1 MSNHRLWLA
10 TPLDAETMA
19 ALHAPAF
26 DDAWPEEAFASLL
39 SREEVFA
46 VLGAVGNERVAQGLV
61 LMRAVA
67 EEAEVLT
74 ICVAGKARRDGL
86 GQSLLIEACKI
97 ARARGA
103 DHLFLEVAETNVAAT
118 QLYHKL
124 GFRMVG
130 RRAAYYRQADN
141 AADALV
147 MRRDLAGGARPEE
160 T

>member
-1 MSNHRLWLA
+1 MTHRLWLA
-10 TPLDAETMA
+10 TPLDAAKMA
-19 ALHAPAF
+19 ELHKPAF
-26 DDAWPEEAFASLL
+26 NDAWPEEAFSSLL
-39 SREEVFA
+39 SSEEVFA
-46 VLGAVGNERVAQGLV
+46 VLGATGGDERAAKGFV

-74 ICVAGKARRDGL
+74 LCVASEARRDGL

-97 ARARGA
+97 ALARGA
-103 DHLFLEVAETNVAAT
+103 DHLFLEVAENNEAAT
-118 QLYHKL
+118 LLYQKL
-124 GFRMVG
+124 GFKTVG

-147 MRRDLAGGARPEE
+147 MRRELGQARPDE

>member
-1 MSNHRLWLA
+1 MTHRLWLA
-10 TPLDAETMA
+10 TPLDAATMA

-26 DDAWPEEAFASLL
+26 ADAWPEEAFASLL

-46 VLGAVGNERVAQGLV
+46 VIGAIDGEREAKGFV
-61 LMRAVA
+61 LMRAA
-67 EEAEVLT
+67 ADEAEVLT
-74 ICVAGKARRDGL
+74 LCVANEARRDGL

-103 DHLFLEVAETNVAAT
+103 DHLFLEVAENNEAAT
-118 QLYHKL
+118 LLYQKL
-124 GFRMVG
+124 GFKTVG

-147 MRRDLAGGARPEE
+147 MRRDLDPK

>member
-1 MSNHRLWLA
+1 MTHRLWLA
-10 TPLDAETMA
+10 TPLDASKMA
-19 ALHAPAF
+19 ELHAPAF
-26 DDAWPEEAFASLL
+26 ADAWPEEAFASLL

-46 VLGAVGNERVAQGLV
+46 VLGATGADRAAQGLV

-74 ICVAGKARRDGL
+74 ICVASEARRDGL
-86 GQSLLIEACKI
+86 GRSLLIEACKI

-103 DHLFLEVAETNVAAT
+103 DHLFLEVAETNAAAT
-118 QLYHKL
+118 RLYHKL
-124 GFRMVG
+124 GFKTVG
-130 RRAAYYRQADN
+130 RRRAYYRQAED

-147 MRRDLAGGARPEE
+147 MRRELGTRPEE

>member
-1 MSNHRLWLA
+1 MTHRLWLA
-10 TPLDAETMA
+10 TPLDAAKIAE
-19 ALHAPAF
+19 LHEPAF
-26 DDAWPEEAFASLL
+26 VDHWPEEAFASLL
-39 SREEVFA
+39 SRDEVFA
-46 VLGAVGNERVAQGLV
+46 VLGAIGNDRLAKGFV

-74 ICVAGKARRDGL
+74 LCVAADARRDGL

-103 DHLFLEVAETNVAAT
+103 DHLFLEVAESNEAASL
-118 QLYHKL
+118 LYQKL
-124 GFRMVG
+124 GFKTVG

-147 MRRDLAGGARPEE
+147 MRRDLKPAKS
-160 T
+160 

>member
-1 MSNHRLWLA
+1 MTHRLWLA
-10 TPLDAETMA
+10 TPLDAAKMA
-19 ALHAPAF
+19 ELHAPAF
-26 DDAWPEEAFASLL
+26 ADPWPEEAFAGLMSH
-39 SREEVFA
+39 EEVFG
-46 VLGAVGNERVAQGLV
+46 VLGAMGNDRIAKGFV

-74 ICVAGKARRDGL
+74 VCVAADARRDGL

-103 DHLFLEVAETNVAAT
+103 DHLFLEVAETNAAAT
-118 QLYHKL
+118 LLYQKL
-124 GFRMVG
+124 GFKTVG
-130 RRAAYYRQADN
+130 RRPAYYRQADN

-147 MRRDLAGGARPEE
+147 MRRDLKLGPK

>member
-1 MSNHRLWLA
+1 MTHRLWLA
-10 TPLDAETMA
+10 TPLDAAKMA
-19 ALHAPAF
+19 ELHKPAF
-26 DDAWPEEAFASLL
+26 KDSWPEEAFASLL
-39 SREEVFA
+39 SSEEVFA
-46 VLGAVGNERVAQGLV
+46 VLGATADDQRAAKGFV

-74 ICVAGKARRDGL
+74 LCVANESRRDGL

-103 DHLFLEVAETNVAAT
+103 DHLFLEVAENNEAAT
-118 QLYHKL
+118 LLYQKL
-124 GFRMVG
+124 GFKTVG
-130 RRAAYYRQADN
+130 RRAAYYRQADD

-147 MRRDLAGGARPEE
+147 MRRELGQVRPDE

>member
-1 MSNHRLWLA
+1 MTHRLWLA
-10 TPLDAETMA
+10 TPLDAAKMA
-19 ALHAPAF
+19 ALHEPAF
-26 DDAWPEEAFASLL
+26 VDHWPEEAFASLL

-46 VLGAVGNERVAQGLV
+46 VLGATGNDRPAKGFV

-74 ICVAGKARRDGL
+74 LCVAAGARRDGL

-103 DHLFLEVAETNVAAT
+103 DHLFLEVAESNEAASL
-118 QLYHKL
+118 LYQKL
-124 GFRMVG
+124 GFKTVG

-147 MRRDLAGGARPEE
+147 MRRDLKP
-160 T
+160 TKT

>member
-1 MSNHRLWLA
+1 MSQHRLWLA
-10 TPLDAETMA
+10 TPLDAAKMA
-19 ALHAPAF
+19 ELHAPAF
-26 DDAWPEEAFASLL
+26 VDAWPEEAFASLL

-46 VLGAVGNERVAQGLV
+46 VLGAAGSERIAQGLV

-74 ICVAGKARRDGL
+74 ICVAGDAKRSGL
-86 GQSLLIEACKI
+86 GQALLIEACKI

-103 DHLFLEVAETNVAAT
+103 DHLFLEVAETNIAAT
-118 QLYHKL
+118 RLYLKL
-124 GFRMVG
+124 GFKTVG

-147 MRRDLAGGARPEE
+147 MRRELGSAKPGE

>member
-1 MSNHRLWLA
+1 MMHRLWLA
-10 TPLDAETMA
+10 TPLDANKMA
-19 ALHAPAF
+19 ELHKPAF
-26 DDAWPEEAFASLL
+26 DDPWPEEAFASLL

-46 VLGAVGNERVAQGLV
+46 VLGAIGDGRVAKGFV

-74 ICVAGKARRDGL
+74 LCVANESRRDGL
-86 GQSLLIEACKI
+86 GQALLIEACKI

-103 DHLFLEVAETNVAAT
+103 DHLFLEVAENNTAAYL
-118 QLYHKL
+118 LYQKL
-124 GFRMVG
+124 GFRSVG

-147 MRRDLAGGARPEE
+147 MRRDLGPTRPDE

>member
-1 MSNHRLWLA
+1 MTHRLWLA
-10 TPLDAETMA
+10 TPLDAATMA
-19 ALHAPAF
+19 ELHKPAF
-26 DDAWPEEAFASLL
+26 VDAWPEEAFASLL

-46 VLGAVGNERVAQGLV
+46 VLGALGSDRVARGFV

-74 ICVAGKARRDGL
+74 LCVANEARRDGL

-103 DHLFLEVAETNVAAT
+103 DHLFLEVAANNEAAT
-118 QLYHKL
+118 LLYQKL
-124 GFRMVG
+124 GFKTVG
-130 RRAAYYRQADN
+130 RRAAYYRQAEN
-141 AADALV
+141 TADALV
-147 MRRDLAGGARPEE
+147 MRRDLNLDK

>member
-1 MSNHRLWLA
+1 MSHRLWLA
-10 TPLDAETMA
+10 TPLDAATMA
-19 ALHAPAF
+19 ELHKPSF
-26 DDAWPEEAFASLL
+26 PDPWPEEAFASLL

-46 VLGAVGNERVAQGLV
+46 VLGAISSERAAKGFV

-74 ICVAGKARRDGL
+74 VCVAADARRDGL

-103 DHLFLEVAETNVAAT
+103 DHLFLEVAEGNEAAT
-118 QLYHKL
+118 LLYQKL
-124 GFRMVG
+124 GFKTVG
-130 RRAAYYRQADN
+130 RRAAYYRQSES

-147 MRRDLAGGARPEE
+147 MRRDLGPPRPKE

>member
-1 MSNHRLWLA
+1 MTHRLWLA
-10 TPLDAETMA
+10 TPLDAAKMA
-19 ALHAPAF
+19 ELHKPAF
-26 DDAWPEEAFASLL
+26 ADSWPEEAFASLL
-39 SREEVFA
+39 SRDEVFA
-46 VLGAVGNERVAQGLV
+46 VIGSIGNDRAAKGFV

-74 ICVAGKARRDGL
+74 LCVANDARRDGL

-103 DHLFLEVAETNVAAT
+103 DHLFLEVAEGNEAAT
-118 QLYHKL
+118 LLYQKL
-124 GFRMVG
+124 GFKTVG

-147 MRRDLAGGARPEE
+147 MRRDLGPLRPEE

>member
-1 MSNHRLWLA
+1 MTHRLWLA
-10 TPLDAETMA
+10 TPLDAAKMA
-19 ALHAPAF
+19 ELHEPAF
-26 DDAWPEEAFASLL
+26 VDHWPEEAFASLL

-46 VLGAVGNERVAQGLV
+46 VLGATGNERVAKGFV

-67 EEAEVLT
+67 GEAEVLT
-74 ICVAGKARRDGL
+74 LCVAAESRRDGL

-103 DHLFLEVAETNVAAT
+103 DHLFLEVAEGNEAAT
-118 QLYHKL
+118 HLYQKL
-124 GFRMVG
+124 GFKPVG
-130 RRAAYYRQADN
+130 RRAAYYRQSEN

-147 MRRDLAGGARPEE
+147 MRRDLNWARPEE

>member
-1 MSNHRLWLA
+1 MTHRLWLA
-10 TPLDAETMA
+10 TPLDAAKMA
-19 ALHAPAF
+19 ELHEPAF
-26 DDAWPEEAFASLL
+26 VDHWPEEAFASLL
-39 SREEVFA
+39 SRDEVFA
-46 VLGAVGNERVAQGLV
+46 VLGAIGNDRLAKGFV

-74 ICVAGKARRDGL
+74 LCVAADARRDGL

-103 DHLFLEVAETNVAAT
+103 DHLFLEVAESNEAAT
-118 QLYHKL
+118 FLYQKL
-124 GFRMVG
+124 GFKTVG
-130 RRAAYYRQADN
+130 RRAAYYRQADD

-147 MRRDLAGGARPEE
+147 MRRDLKPAK